1 MAKTERQAELDLQDQ
16 VDKAI
21 QAMDGMRKAYAT
33 DLRAIRV
40 KRAEHD
46 LRLANAAVPEEID
59 A

>member
-1 MAKTERQAELDLQDQ
+1 MDLQDQ

-46 LRLANAAVPEEID
+46 LRLANAAVPEQLD